1 VFDSDEQ
8 RLRIAVVGGGIG
20 GLSAAWLL
28 SQRHEVVLFE
38 TEPRLGG
45 HANTTEAPGLKG
57 PVPVDTGFIV
67 YNEPNYPNFTA
78 LLSHLGVESIPADM
92 ALSVSLDDGAFEY
105 SSFGIGGM
113 FAQKRNI
120 FSARF
125 WAMLRDVSR
134 FFGPCR

>member
-1 VFDSDEQ
+1 MRWCCS
-8 RLRIAVVGGGIG
+8 RA
-20 GLSAAWLL
+20 
-28 SQRHEVVLFE
+28 
-38 TEPRLGG
+38 EPRLGG

-78 LLSHLGVESIPADM
+78 M
-92 ALSVSLDDGAFEY
+92 LDTWGWRPSGRHGRYRSAWTTGRFEY
-105 SSFGIGGM
+105 SSFGMSGM

-125 WAMLRDVSR
+125 WAMLRDVTR
-134 FFGPCR
+134 F